1 MPEFVAAM
9 IGKPS
14 AAKPVGKILSFLRSS
29 TSGWERHQ
37 KVIIFGDR
45 GHPCVPQTIG
55 LAEATQANGA

>member
-9 IGKPS
+9 IGK
-14 AAKPVGKILSFLRSS
+14 KILSFLRSS